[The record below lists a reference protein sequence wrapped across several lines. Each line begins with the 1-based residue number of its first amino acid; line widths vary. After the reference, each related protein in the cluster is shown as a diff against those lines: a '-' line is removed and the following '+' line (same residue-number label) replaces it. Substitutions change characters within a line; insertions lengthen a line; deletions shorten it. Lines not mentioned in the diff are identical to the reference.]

1 MSTKDPPAKPLNA
14 QSPLKHLKPVK
25 SRRSWRSVNSSSATT
40 GPSFTSRS
48 GARSVALLIG
58 LGATAYTA
66 WVLEVVLSTGLNPIE
81 TYVSELAAQDQ
92 PLGGLFRA
100 TDFTAGLLVLLGGLL
115 ALLRLARRLEPR
127 RPWTVAGW
135 SGVTLFGAATAADA
149 WLPLSCTPTVD
160 PECAARETAGLVP
173 ATHQAHAVSS
183 SLAMTGALV
192 GIVALT
198 LAARRYGLLAP
209 LARFGPVLVVLELL
223 ATVWTLVSI
232 ALFTA
237 GHGTWA
243 LGAGQRLQV
252 LFVAVWLGLLAYS
265 VHRERR
271 T

>member
-1 MSTKDPPAKPLNA
+1 MSTEPEKGF
-14 QSPLKHLKPVK
+14 S
-25 SRRSWRSVNSSSATT
+25 
-40 GPSFTSRS
+40 
-48 GARSVALLIG
+48 ARSAGAVALLIG
-58 LGATAYTA
+58 LGAAAYTA

-100 TDFTAGLLVLLGGLL
+100 TDFTAGVLAFAGGLL
-115 ALLRLARRLEPR
+115 ALAGLLRRAGDR
-127 RPWTVAGW
+127 RPGPRPWSVAGW
-135 SGVTLFGAATAADA
+135 AGVTLFGAATAADA

-160 PECAARETAGLVP
+160 PGCAARETAGLVP
-173 ATHQAHAVSS
+173 ATHQAHAISS

-198 LAARRYGLLAP
+198 FAARRYGRHAP
-209 LARFGPVLVVLELL
+209 LARRGPALVVLELL
-223 ATVWTLVSI
+223 ATVWTLSAI

-237 GHGTWA
+237 GRGTWA

-252 LFVAVWLGLLAYS
+252 LFVALWLGLLAHS
-265 VHRERR
+265 VHKERR

>member
-1 MSTKDPPAKPLNA
+1 MSTRAEKGSFA
-14 QSPLKHLKPVK
+14 
-25 SRRSWRSVNSSSATT
+25 NSAW
-40 GPSFTSRS
+40 P
-48 GARSVALLIG
+48 VALLIG
-58 LGATAYTA
+58 LGAAAYTA

-100 TDFTAGLLVLLGGLL
+100 TDFTAGVLAFAGGLL
-115 ALLRLARRLEPR
+115 ALAGLLRRDGSR
-127 RPWTVAGW
+127 RPWSVAGW
-135 SGVTLFGAATAADA
+135 AGITLFGAATAADA

-160 PECAARETAGLVP
+160 PVCAARETAGLVP

-192 GIVALT
+192 GIVVLT
-198 LAARRYGLLAP
+198 VAARRYRRLAP
-209 LARFGPVLVVLELL
+209 LARYGPVLVGLELL
-223 ATVWTLVSI
+223 ATAWTLSAI

-237 GHGTWA
+237 GRGTWA

-252 LFVAVWLGLLAYS
+252 LFVALWLGLLAYS
-265 VHRERR
+265 VHKERR